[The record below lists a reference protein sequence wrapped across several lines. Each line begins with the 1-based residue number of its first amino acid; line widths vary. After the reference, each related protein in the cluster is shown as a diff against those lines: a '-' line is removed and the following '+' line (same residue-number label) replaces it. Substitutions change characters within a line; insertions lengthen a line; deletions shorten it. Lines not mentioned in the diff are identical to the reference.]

1 MSRLGQY
8 FCISFVQAGLLL
20 LGASSAVA
28 VPGPGTPTPGPNT
41 CFARFAADDYVLDMR
56 SYPNLYPDVIRMSK
70 NGDVVVNY
78 RGRGGKFT
86 AYYYDFKNARFFT
99 AATSNPTGPNLS
111 GSCQSICDT
120 DQSWA
125 KQAYSYL
132 PMYRSLIINPNGAV
146 PRGDIEL
153 ALKAA
158 TKNGEQYLRQFPGRS
173 RSVTLTTREL
183 GDPNF
188 RGSEV
193 LATADITSYDGCNN
207 LGDVISVSDRLANQF
222 WAFNLRSK
230 EFTSSRPGSPK
241 SFVALK
247 RDPDTFWKKFDE
259 TYAVLE
265 RIVKAKGKILVL
277 SPNNFVVDEE
287 YSIAKSM
294 ADMMDKFRR
303 VN

>member
-1 MSRLGQY
+1 
-8 FCISFVQAGLLL
+8 
-20 LGASSAVA
+20 
-28 VPGPGTPTPGPNT
+28 
-41 CFARFAADDYVLDMR
+41 
-56 SYPNLYPDVIRMSK
+56 MSK

-78 RGRGGKFT
+78 VGRGAKFT
-86 AYYYDFKNARFFT
+86 AYYYDLKNARFFT

-132 PMYRSLIINPNGAV
+132 PLYRSLITNPNGAV
-146 PRGDIEL
+146 PSGDIEL

-207 LGDVISVSDRLANQF
+207 LGDVISVSHRLANQF

-230 EFTSSRPGSPK
+230 EFTSSSKGAPK
-241 SFVALK
+241 SLVALK
-247 RDPDTFWKKFDE
+247 ADPATFWKKFDE
-259 TYAVLE
+259 SYAVLE
-265 RIVKAKGKILVL
+265 LILKAKGKILIL
-277 SPNNFVVDEE
+277 SPNNSVVNEE

-303 VN
+303 MN